1 MTSSTTK
8 TRVLRRKGGQTL
20 LSKLKLCD
28 TFWTRFRGLMLAA
41 PLAEDEGLLF
51 VFERENRMDSAI
63 HMMFMRFSIAAVWL
77 DGQGTVVDKVL
88 AKPWRLMYAPAK
100 PARYVIEAHPAL
112 LDRVMIGDRLT
123 FDGGGEG

>member
-1 MTSSTTK
+1 MTPSTTK

-41 PLAEDEGLLF
+41 PLSEDEGLLF

>member
-1 MTSSTTK
+1 MTSSTAT

>member
-1 MTSSTTK
+1 MTSSTAK